1 MPVVRPSPARGSGA
15 TLAARRTG
23 VALAALA
30 LGLSPTAPAAAHEAS
45 THDRETK
52 RAQYLAGVSVPV
64 ATSPNVRLVT
74 SVPETDA
81 IAGVFA
87 KSAPYFYVSS
97 LDSISVLDV
106 SDPLKPRLTGTLANI
121 VFENEAMN
129 YGEQKVDGQV
139 QRFVLVGADFV
150 EYSPTDPDH
159 VGRSNEVMVV
169 DVTDPANPRIRSR
182 VKTTTNTHTVSC
194 INETDC
200 RYAYTSGSRGVFSV
214 VDLTDLDAPRELK
227 VLQSPAAK
235 PNDVFT
241 RGAGHKWNFDD
252 AGYGFHTGSGGTAIF
267 DVNDPANPVPVEGTN
282 EFGTDNT
289 SPETETTGWNNFI
302 HHNSYRPNAAKF
314 VAGAA
319 PSVANG
325 NVAFVTE
332 EDYFND
338 GEELA
343 CDQAGTFQS
352 WHIPTLD
359 GAAYRAANPTLEPDK
374 GHMAPLDKINPVMLG
389 DGLSAPVGGFCSA
402 HWFDYHQSGI
412 VAIGFYQQGLRFI
425 DTRNPADLQAYG
437 HFTTGVSEVWDAYWV
452 PERNAKGVATG
463 RKTNIVYSVDF
474 VRGIDVLTVD
484 LPGTTTDSGLLGG
497 TSLAG
502 AGPLAVL
509 LLGTTVAGLV
519 RRRRSAR
526 A

>member
-1 MPVVRPSPARGSGA
+1 MPA
-15 TLAARRTG
+15 LARRRAVT
-23 VALAALA
+23 AAAIPATALA
-30 LGLSPTAPAAAHEAS
+30 LALSAAPPALAHGTGDGS
-45 THDRETK
+45 DRETK
-52 RAQYLAGVSVPV
+52 RAQYLAGASVPV
-64 ATSPNVRLVT
+64 LTSPNVRLVGT
-74 SVPETDA
+74 APDTAA
-81 IAGVFA
+81 ISGVFA

-97 LDSISVLDV
+97 LDSITVFDV
-106 SDPLKPRLTGTLANI
+106 SDPLRPRQTGTLGNL
-121 VFENEAMN
+121 VFENEAVN
-129 YGEQKVDGQV
+129 YGEQKRAGRVE
-139 QRFVLVGADFV
+139 RFVLVGADLV

-159 VGRSNEVMVV
+159 LGRSNEVMVV

-214 VDLTDLDAPRELK
+214 VDLTDLDAPRELR

-252 AGYGFHTGSGGTAIF
+252 GGYGFHTGSGGTAIF
-267 DVNDPANPVPVEGTN
+267 DVRDPANPVPVEGTN
-282 EFGTDNT
+282 ELGTDNR
-289 SPETETTGWNNFI
+289 PESETTGWNNFI
-302 HHNSYRPNAAKF
+302 HHNSFRPNASNF

-359 GAAYRAANPTLEPDK
+359 GAAYLASNPALDPDK
-374 GHMAPLDKINPVMLG
+374 GHMAPLDKINPVKLG

-412 VAIGFYQQGLRFI
+412 VAVGFYQQGLRFI
-425 DTRNPADLQAYG
+425 DTRNPQDLKAYG

-452 PERNAKGVATG
+452 PERNSNGVATG
-463 RKTNIVYSVDF
+463 RKTNLVYSVDF
-474 VRGIDVLTVD
+474 VRGIDVLQVD
-484 LPGTTTDSGLLGG
+484 LPGQATTPT
-497 TSLAG
+497 LAG

-509 LLGTTVAGLV
+509 LLATSVLGSW
-519 RRRRSAR
+519 RRRTGSRQD
-526 A
+526 